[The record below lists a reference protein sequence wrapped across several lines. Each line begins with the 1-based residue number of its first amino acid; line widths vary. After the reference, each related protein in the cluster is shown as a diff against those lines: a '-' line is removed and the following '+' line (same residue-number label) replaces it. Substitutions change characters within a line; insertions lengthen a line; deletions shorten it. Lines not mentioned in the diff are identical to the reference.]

1 MYKTDIEKMIKE
13 NKKKY
18 LTYTDIEESQKKD
31 SDIKSILFLLH
42 RFYDYPANYFENMN
56 IQHVQFFLT
65 ELNNY
70 MSNIDYTII
79 NFNKKDLT
87 DIIVKN
93 KKCNDKLPMQV
104 KDRFGLMDI

>member
-1 MYKTDIEKMIKE
+1 
-13 NKKKY
+13 
-18 LTYTDIEESQKKD
+18 
-31 SDIKSILFLLH
+31 
-42 RFYDYPANYFENMN
+42 
-56 IQHVQFFLT
+56 
-65 ELNNY
+65 